1 MRNAALEQDGS
12 GFARPKSAVVDAG
25 PGTRVPIRS
34 AMSRQIAMAISA
46 LVSAL
51 LAGLLGGAHCVAMCG
66 GFVAALSTPR
76 DHGPARVY
84 HARELLVRQ
93 LTYHFGRV
101 SSYAALGAVFGAAGG
116 LALSAASLLP
126 VQRALYIAANV
137 FLLLLAAGIA
147 WGTVGG
153 GALQRFGAAA
163 FRRVL
168 PIVGPL
174 RKRDDSLVAR
184 VLLGFVWG
192 LVPCGLTYSVLAVA
206 LFAGGPVAGGAVMF
220 AFGIGTLPG
229 LLAAGWLLG
238 RARRWLDAR
247 LLRYA
252 AALLL
257 AGFASVGIARALVG
271 PMATGQGP
279 FCLVP

>member
-1 MRNAALEQDGS
+1 
-12 GFARPKSAVVDAG
+12 
-25 PGTRVPIRS
+25 
-34 AMSRQIAMAISA
+34 MAISA
-46 LVSAL
+46 LISAL
-51 LAGLLGGAHCVAMCG
+51 LAGLLGGPHCVAMCG
-66 GFVAALSTPR
+66 GFVAALTAPR
-76 DHGPARVY
+76 DRGPIRVY
-84 HARELLVRQ
+84 RAADLLALQ
-93 LTYHFGRV
+93 FPYHLGRV
-101 SSYAALGAVFGAAGG
+101 LSYAVLGAAFGAAGG
-116 LALSAASLLP
+116 LALSTASLLP
-126 VQRALYIAANV
+126 VQHALYVVANV
-137 FLLLLAAGIA
+137 FLLLLAVGIA

-153 GALQRFGAAA
+153 GAMQRFGAAA
-163 FRRVL
+163 FRHVL

-174 RKRDDSLVAR
+174 RQRDESVVAR

-206 LFAGGPVAGGAVMF
+206 LFAGGPLAGGAVMV
-220 AFGIGTLPG
+220 AFGIGTLPS
-229 LLAAGWLLG
+229 LLAAGWLFG

-279 FCLVP
+279 FCLVH